1 MAENL
6 LTEFFEFRR
15 QETKVLLEMN
25 KIFNE
30 IINDIIIFKILI
42 IFFILIQSHYQ
53 DQFNGISAVS
63 VSINNLV
70 SKNKNN

>member
-1 MAENL
+1 M
-6 LTEFFEFRR
+6 
-15 QETKVLLEMN
+15 KN